1 MPVSDM
7 AEKYE
12 AQTREEICKV
22 RDWLSKEDPISI
34 ATHQKVDAD
43 AAFSAA
49 LLQILRPHA
58 ALAFVRADAKIT
70 DNKCLAVDLCEGSRA
85 VKGLG
90 VGSAFGL
97 VVGVM
102 KDVDRPV
109 YDALRRWA
117 KQLNL
122 TDSGRQCNDSV
133 VLAELVS
140 CWRSLKFN
148 DAQIVS
154 RAKELIQGKILS
166 EKQTNDLK
174 ESAKSVSIVEG
185 IAVVPKGVRVRAG
198 HLFQCGA
205 VAVIRQSECG
215 QSVMISKKLLK
226 NGASLTELAPL
237 LPEGWFVHQQG
248 FLACFGSVKAPKD
261 YRDSG
266 IKLKDFITIIKTLI
280 MSHKLNRNNIA
291 GNNTNCE
298 EVIQ

>member
-1 MPVSDM
+1 M

-22 RDWLSKEDPISI
+22 KDWLSKEDPISI

-49 LLQILRPHA
+49 LLQILRPRA

-70 DNKCLAVDLCEGSRA
+70 DNKCLAVDLCEGPRA

-97 VVGVM
+97 VVKVM

-109 YDALRRWA
+109 YNALRRWA

-122 TDSGRQCNDSV
+122 TDSGKHCNDSV

-140 CWRSLKFN
+140 CWRSLKFD

-154 RAKELIQGKILS
+154 KAKELIQGKILS
-166 EKQTNDLK
+166 EKQTLELK
-174 ESAKSVSIVEG
+174 KSAKTVSIENGVV
-185 IAVVPKGVRVRAG
+185 VVPEGVRVRAG

-266 IKLKDFITIIKTLI
+266 IKLEDFITIIKTWI
-280 MSHKLNRNNIA
+280 MSHKLTCNIIFGNNI
-291 GNNTNCE
+291 NSK

>member
-1 MPVSDM
+1 M

-22 RDWLSKEDPISI
+22 KDWLSKEDPISI

-49 LLQILRPHA
+49 LLQILRPRA

-70 DNKCLAVDLCEGSRA
+70 DNKCLAVDLCEGPRA

-97 VVGVM
+97 IVRVM

-109 YDALRRWA
+109 YKALRRWA

-122 TDSGRQCNDSV
+122 TDSGKYCNDSV

-140 CWRSLKFN
+140 CWRSLRFN

-166 EKQTNDLK
+166 EKQTLELK
-174 ESAKSVSIVEG
+174 KSAKSVSIENGV
-185 IAVVPKGVRVRAG
+185 AVVPEGVRVRAG
-198 HLFQCGA
+198 HLFKRGA
-205 VAVIRQSECG
+205 IAVIRQSKCG
-215 QSVMISKKLLK
+215 QSVVISNKLLK
-226 NGASLTELAPL
+226 NGVSLTELTSL
-237 LPEGWFVHQQG
+237 LPEGWFVHPQG

-261 YRDSG
+261 YRASG
-266 IKLKDFITIIKTLI
+266 LKLEDFVTIIKTWM
-280 MSHKLNRNNIA
+280 MSHKLTHNNIA
-291 GNNTNCE
+291 GNKINSG
-298 EVIQ
+298 EVVQ